1 MTLEQAQ
8 LELKRLENRL
18 LRERRARAAA
28 EEIAESGMRQLYT
41 RQQHLALLQRIT
53 EAANATSS
61 FRDTIEIV
69 LAAVCADG
77 GWDAG
82 HVYYVERRPDPVLIS
97 SGLWHSQPHRTFNRL
112 REVSARM
119 ELAPGQGLPGRV
131 LQSGET
137 VWVAE
142 IDRDK
147 NCPRRELGVLDA
159 HGAFAFPV
167 LVHDQVVAV
176 FEFFNAEPAP
186 LNMELIAL
194 TRPMGV
200 QLGRIFERQ
209 AAERAMRDAAEAAQA
224 ANKAKSRFL
233 ATISHELRTPMN
245 GIIGFAELLGE
256 TSLSTQQADYTSI
269 IQRSAQGL
277 LGIIND
283 VLDFST
289 LDADR
294 LALHDAPYRL
304 RDVVVGVTELMSAEA
319 SRKQLALTC
328 DIEEDLPAD
337 LIGDADRVRQA
348 LLNLAG
354 NAVKFTG
361 SGRVEI
367 RAGRDPDRADQIRI
381 SVTDTGPGISEAVQ
395 AALFHRFVRGDDA
408 LARKHGGTG
417 LGLAITK
424 KLVER
429 MDGAIGVLSQPGLGS
444 TFCFTLPMRVPEGAE
459 RSAAGAE
466 SADGQTGTVA
476 CEPAPAPT
484 ASAPRRILLV
494 EDNAVNQRLAQ
505 LMLQRLHCVID
516 IASNGLEAVDRFA
529 GAPYDCIFMD
539 CQMPELDGYGA
550 AERIRQMEPPGRR
563 TPIVALTAN
572 AMTSDRDRCL
582 AAGMDD
588 YLTKPVKLQD
598 LARALEQ
605 WTPLPRA
612 DQAGRA
618 A

>member
-1 MTLEQAQ
+1 
-8 LELKRLENRL
+8 
-18 LRERRARAAA
+18 
-28 EEIAESGMRQLYT
+28 
-41 RQQHLALLQRIT
+41 
-53 EAANATSS
+53 
-61 FRDTIEIV
+61 
-69 LAAVCADG
+69 
-77 GWDAG
+77 
-82 HVYYVERRPDPVLIS
+82 
-97 SGLWHSQPHRTFNRL
+97 
-112 REVSARM
+112 
-119 ELAPGQGLPGRV
+119 
-131 LQSGET
+131 
-137 VWVAE
+137 
-142 IDRDK
+142 
-147 NCPRRELGVLDA
+147 
-159 HGAFAFPV
+159 
-167 LVHDQVVAV
+167 
-176 FEFFNAEPAP
+176 
-186 LNMELIAL
+186 
-194 TRPMGV
+194 
-200 QLGRIFERQ
+200 
-209 AAERAMRDAAEAAQA
+209 
-224 ANKAKSRFL
+224 
-233 ATISHELRTPMN
+233 MN

-256 TSLSTQQADYTSI
+256 TALSTQQADYTSI

-294 LALHDAPYRL
+294 LVLHDAPYRL
-304 RDVVVGVTELMSAEA
+304 RDVVGGVTELMSAQA

-337 LIGDADRVRQA
+337 LMGDADRVRQA

-354 NAVKFTG
+354 NAVKFTA

-367 RAGRDPDRADQIRI
+367 RVGRDPDRADQVRI
-381 SVTDTGPGISEAVQ
+381 SVIDTGPGISDAVQ
-395 AALFHRFVRGDDA
+395 PALFHRFERGDDA

-424 KLVER
+424 QLVER
-429 MDGAIGVLSQPGLGS
+429 MDGAIGVLSRPGLGS
-444 TFCFTLPMRVPEGAE
+444 TFWFTLPLRVPEGAE
-459 RSAAGAE
+459 RSAAGDE
-466 SADGQTGTVA
+466 SADGQAGTVA
-476 CEPAPAPT
+476 CEPAPT
-484 ASAPRRILLV
+484 ETAPRRILLV

-505 LMLQRLHCVID
+505 LMLQRLQCVID
-516 IASNGLEAVDRFA
+516 VASNGLEAVDRFA
-529 GAPYDCIFMD
+529 GAQYDCIFMD

-563 TPIVALTAN
+563 TPIVAVTAN

-605 WTPLPRA
+605 WTPLAAA